1 MGRIAS
7 VLPKDSSG
15 RTETSLLSPMAFYYF
30 LLVPMSAL
38 ALVNEGYFYPY
49 HLLVRIL
56 VGLWLLGHRLIAPNF
71 DV

>member
-7 VLPKDSSG
+7 VLPDDSSG

-49 HLLVRIL
+49 HLLVIC
-56 VGLWLLGHRLIAPNF
+56 
-71 DV
+71 